1 MLPNAGSEWTMRG
14 DELILP
20 RSRVEAMQEE
30 VAGAYPPQGEGYN
43 AALFPG
49 LLLDP

>member
-1 MLPNAGSEWTMRG
+1 MRTG
-14 DELILP
+14 ELILP

-30 VAGAYPPQGEGYN
+30 VAGAYLPQTEGYN
-43 AALFPG
+43 AALFRGG